1 MSMTREEFMT
11 FCRNRQTFDWHKF
24 IPYAGTW
31 IAFNKEGTEIIL
43 NSAASEENLW
53 EQLRVR
59 GLDPFD
65 HPIEYIPV
73 PGDVIDRGV
82 FISRGNPAAT
92 DAPVTGTQQPRS
104 AG

>member
-1 MSMTREEFMT
+1 MALTAEEFMT
-11 FCRNRQTFDWHKF
+11 FCRNGQTFDWQKF
-24 IPYAGTW
+24 TPYAGTW

-43 NSAASEENLW
+43 NSAASEEDLC
-53 EQLRVR
+53 EQLSAR

-65 HPIEYIPV
+65 HPMEYIPG

-92 DAPVTGTQQPRS
+92 DAPVTGT
-104 AG
+104 